1 MFDGEGRVL
10 LLRRALDPA
19 RGRLGLPGG
28 FVDIGET
35 VDGAVRRETREE
47 TGLEIES
54 IAFLGGWPNVYEWHG
69 IGYPVLDLYFTARAR
84 GGLVAVPRHE
94 VDSYLWARPGEI
106 DPESLAFPTTRLAH
120 ARLLERPL
128 PGGGPGGGER
138 ALHVVLVEPEIHWNT
153 GNAGRSCL
161 AAGAQLH
168 LVEPLGFS
176 LDEREVRRA
185 GLDYWERVRPRVWTS
200 WDALGLM
207 QQLPESDKHNYS
219 REYWRDRI
227 CIAFGGR
234 AAEELIFGEIT
245 TGASSDISVATHM
258 ARKMVCEWGMSDKL
272 GPLAYGRKEE
282 AVFLGREIGHQRDYS
297 ENTSNLID
305 EEIRTIVDTE
315 LERAR
320 KILADERP
328 MLEALARALLKDETL
343 DSDQIDRILRGEG
356 GPDSGPKSDSGP
368 ADQSDNTQAAA

>member
-200 WDALGLM
+200 WDALEAALPGLGEPFLASPDATRELW
-207 QQLPESDKHNYS
+207 QVRYPARTVLVFGRESVGLPAPV
-219 REYWRDRI
+219 RERFRDRLVRLPMQDPALRSLNLST
-227 CIAFGGR
+227 CVGVLLYEVLRQWQSTAP
-234 AAEELIFGEIT
+234 
-245 TGASSDISVATHM
+245 SS
-258 ARKMVCEWGMSDKL
+258 
-272 GPLAYGRKEE
+272 
-282 AVFLGREIGHQRDYS
+282 
-297 ENTSNLID
+297 
-305 EEIRTIVDTE
+305 
-315 LERAR
+315 
-320 KILADERP
+320 
-328 MLEALARALLKDETL
+328 
-343 DSDQIDRILRGEG
+343 
-356 GPDSGPKSDSGP
+356 
-368 ADQSDNTQAAA
+368 